1 MKNGF
6 KNIRKVSYGLH
17 QYKNPPLL
25 GELNIDQVKKR
36 ACVKSW
42 FFLHQ
47 IKWMRILY
55 NSSFLT
61 ESCVLKLLD
70 FQLINVNK
78 LF

>member
-36 ACVKSW
+36 ACVKS
-42 FFLHQ
+42 
-47 IKWMRILY
+47 
-55 NSSFLT
+55 
-61 ESCVLKLLD
+61 
-70 FQLINVNK
+70 
-78 LF
+78 